1 MLIKVSDLK
10 CLLKLNTHVYIFK
23 YLNFP
28 IICIHILSEKEWTR
42 QSVNFMPSHTELY
55 RILFWFSTG
64 IIRANI
70 LILTTF
76 ITCPMKIIFLKMAYT
91 YYIHIYIYTCTHIYI
106 RVSMHTCEYI
116 SLLSQQKRLYSDFKQ
131 NFTSTVE
138 SHVLILKPTITLSW
152 FFFSKW
158 FFHNS
163 MKQPLQRQGSDIW
176 VSLTFT
182 YFCV

>member
-1 MLIKVSDLK
+1 MDKTK
-10 CLLKLNTHVYIFK
+10 CQFYAITHRAIQNIILVFYWHHKGKHSNSYNLHYLSYENHISEDGIYI
-23 YLNFP
+23 L
-28 IICIHILSEKEWTR
+28 
-42 QSVNFMPSHTELY
+42 HTY
-55 RILFWFSTG
+55 
-64 IIRANI
+64 
-70 LILTTF
+70 
-76 ITCPMKIIFLKMAYT
+76 
-91 YYIHIYIYTCTHIYI
+91 IYIYTCTHIYI

-163 MKQPLQRQGSDIW
+163 MKQPLQRQGSDI
-176 VSLTFT
+176 
-182 YFCV
+182 